1 MPLSFH
7 RPSALRRSSSTRLLE
22 LRIPRHSNRVRAPGV
37 LRVVE
42 ERGLGEVAVGS
53 DRDRAL
59 RETGLEP
66 PHRRPKQS
74 EELADTAN
82 VSRAKPRS
90 QQHSGPTLED
100 EQRVIHP
107 RVVVPVEE
115 GELLLSVRRIPARVD
130 VEDELVGRITMPSI
144 DGAAD
149 AAKPLE
155 PFALQQP
162 DRIPVGGVFQPRDR
176 RLRPERSIDPVNHG
190 SHRRVVPQEGRIV
203 RVLVAGRD
211 LVDPL
216 SHEIDDRVADVTRI
230 APVRDELS
238 DPAGE
243 VELLI
248 ELAQQ
253 HQPRVT
259 GDLST
264 LEINDDLPLESE
276 PRSTMTPCSHRHPSA
291 PAADVA
297 LASASVADSKSA
309 GGFLIDWFVN
319 YPG

>member
-1 MPLSFH
+1 M
-7 RPSALRRSSSTRLLE
+7 
-22 LRIPRHSNRVRAPGV
+22 
-37 LRVVE
+37 
-42 ERGLGEVAVGS
+42 
-53 DRDRAL
+53 
-59 RETGLEP
+59 
-66 PHRRPKQS
+66 
-74 EELADTAN
+74 
-82 VSRAKPRS
+82 
-90 QQHSGPTLED
+90 
-100 EQRVIHP
+100 
-107 RVVVPVEE
+107 PVEE